1 MLDYFMPLKQLESVL
16 MAVVLIWAWSKLKYK
31 ELQQEKYLVVDLVMC
46 ICKNIFEKALSTN
59 RKRSL
64 RENC

>member
-46 ICKNIFEKALSTN
+46 LCENVFGKGLSTN

-64 RENC
+64 RENY